1 MMYVFPAAECPDP
14 AIRVTVL
21 YNAMWHRSFLLAK
34 ADLGTGH

>member
-21 YNAMWHRSFLLAK
+21 YNVAQELPARQ
-34 ADLGTGH
+34 G